1 MNNQR
6 ASRVLQLRDSEKA
19 WPEAD
24 YNDKEIKKL
33 TFLINIYFTEVIV
46 FVWRKKKKFMEEKSI
61 NRLEKQH
68 S

>member
-24 YNDKEIKKL
+24 YNDKGIKKL

-46 FVWRKKKKFMEEKSI
+46 FVWRKKK
-61 NRLEKQH
+61 
-68 S
+68 